1 MMTIVELRER
11 FPHYWRE
18 GRGSYVIVC
27 PSAERLTFFQ
37 TLEAAREVK
46 NESCGLRCNR
56 YDQPHFG
63 IRLTDTPGS
72 PAQSGRKVSAS
83 FKRMVDAA

>member
-37 TLEAAREVK
+37 TLEGAREVK
-46 NESCGLRCNR
+46 NESCGPRCNR

-63 IRLTDTPGS
+63 IRLTADTPG
-72 PAQSGRKVSAS
+72 PGRKTLSSS
-83 FKRMVDAA
+83 FRKMVADA